1 MLCYLAALKFTDKHE
16 WIRVEDGIGTVGIS
30 SFAQVSIS
38 TFARALHRPVPKC
51 DFRNLPEEE
60 EKKKMIAGVV
70 LINDQLI
77 FDFSFL
83 CVMFLIVLLNRLHQ
97 DL

>member
-30 SFAQVSIS
+30 NFAQVSIS
-38 TFARALHRPVPKC
+38 TFARALHRPVQKC